1 MNIAEDPQIAAAGHD
16 RRRHDKNAG
25 GIRAEPLRRLF
36 YPRSVALVGASE
48 RSPWSQ
54 LLHANIRRV
63 GFAGRIHAVNKTGA
77 AAHGYPGYRSC
88 REIPEAVDCAYMLVP
103 LEAVLDAF
111 DDVAASGIKSA
122 VILTSGFA
130 EAGAEGA
137 RLQDELTRRARAA
150 GVTFLGPNCLGFA
163 NLAMRAAMTPMPFH
177 PPFLAG
183 KVALVSQSG
192 ATGLEIV
199 DMAHDCNIGLSM
211 CIATGN
217 EAMLDIAACV
227 DFLVDDEHT
236 EVVMVFAETLR
247 DTATFAAAAR
257 RAATRNKAIVML
269 KAGATELTAK
279 VAAAHTGS
287 LVGDDAVFDA
297 ACRQLGVIRVH
308 ALEDLVVTAGLLAH
322 TGPLP
327 AAGVGIVSI
336 SGGACTLI
344 ADRAEAHG
352 MSLPPFS
359 EVTRARLR
367 EAVPRPGEPLNP
379 FDITGVAVRDPAL
392 FERVLTAL
400 GDDPAIGFVGCVY
413 SMPWNEKWDRVPAI
427 ESIGRALARLGKP
440 SAMLNQTFR
449 PLTQKSR
456 DIMAETG
463 VPAVFGGV
471 EAVVAALGRIGRWSA
486 WLKQGPAVPRAPVP
500 LAGTRPD
507 GERAVLDYLG
517 ARGVPVIPARLATTR
532 DQAVDFAATLGSPV
546 ALKIASPDIAHKT
559 DVGGVKLD
567 VHGDAAVAAAFDAI
581 LAAVCA
587 AKPEAVLE
595 GVLVSPMCAGGLEI
609 LVGTVRDP
617 QWGQTLAVG
626 LGGVWVEALADT
638 QLRLLPVTPAE
649 ARAMLTGLRAAKLLQ
664 GFRGTPAADLDRLAE
679 VIAAIGDAALAL
691 GDELVTL
698 EVNPLWVRGDEIAAL
713 DALAVWAKAE

>member
-1 MNIAEDPQIAAAGHD
+1 MNNAESATAAIG
-16 RRRHDKNAG
+16 N
-25 GIRAEPLRRLF
+25 EPLKRLF
-36 YPRSVALVGASE
+36 YPRSIALVGASE

-54 LLHANIRRV
+54 LLHANIQRV
-63 GFAGRIHAVNKTGA
+63 GFAGRVYAVNKTGA
-77 AAHGYPGYRSC
+77 AAHGYPGFPSC
-88 REIPEAVDCAYMLVP
+88 VAIPEAVDAAYLLVP
-103 LEAVLDAF
+103 LEAALDAL
-111 DDVAASGIKSA
+111 DDVIASGIKSA

-130 EAGAEGA
+130 EAGPEGA
-137 RLQDELTRRARAA
+137 RLQDQLTRRARAA

-163 NLAMRAAMTPMPFH
+163 NLSIGAAMTPMPFH
-177 PPFLAG
+177 PPFLPG

-192 ATGLEIV
+192 ATAIEIV
-199 DMAHDCNIGLSM
+199 EMAHDSNIGLSM

-217 EAMLDIAACV
+217 EAMLDTSACV
-227 DFLVDDEHT
+227 DFLVDDEH
-236 EVVMVFAETLR
+236 VRVIMVFAETIR

-257 RAATRNKAIVML
+257 RALAQKKAIVIL

-322 TGPLP
+322 TGPLK

-352 MSLPPFS
+352 VSLPAFS
-359 EVTRARLR
+359 PATQALLR
-367 EAVPRPGEPLNP
+367 EAVPGTGEALNP

-413 SMPWNEKWDRVPAI
+413 SMPWNDKWDKVPAI
-427 ESIGRALARLGKP
+427 VSIGRALGALGKP
-440 SAMLNQTFR
+440 SAMLNQTSR

-463 VPAVFGGV
+463 VPAVFGGI
-471 EAVVAALGRIGRWSA
+471 EAVVAALGRISLWSA
-486 WLKQGPAVPRAPVP
+486 WAAQGTAVRAAPAQASD
-500 LAGTRPD
+500 ARPD
-507 GERAVLDYLG
+507 GERAVLDYLA
-517 ARGVPVIPARLATTR
+517 ARGVPVIPARLASTR
-532 DQAVDFAATLGSPV
+532 DEALAHAAAFDAPV

-559 DVGGVKLD
+559 DVGGVQLNLR
-567 VHGDAAVAAAFDAI
+567 GDAAVGAAFDAI
-581 LAAVCA
+581 LESVRAALPA
-587 AKPEAVLE
+587 ARLD
-595 GVLVSPMCAGGLEI
+595 GVLVSPMRGGGLEI

-638 QLRLLPVTPAE
+638 QLRLLPVTAAE
-649 ARAMLTGLRAAKLLQ
+649 ARGMLTGLRAAKLLQ

-691 GDELVTL
+691 GDSLVTL
-698 EVNPLWVRGDEIAAL
+698 EVNPLWVRGGDIEAL
-713 DALAVWAKAE
+713 DGLVIYSGSIS

>member
-1 MNIAEDPQIAAAGHD
+1 MN
-16 RRRHDKNAG
+16 NAG
-25 GIRAEPLRRLF
+25 SAQPGVVHRDGDGRDASVGSISTEPLRRLF
-36 YPRSVALVGASE
+36 YPQSVALVGASE
-48 RSPWSQ
+48 RSPWSR
-54 LLHANIRRV
+54 LLHANIERV
-63 GFAGRIHAVNKTGA
+63 GFAGRVYAVNKSGA
-77 AAHGYPGYRSC
+77 AAHGYPGYCSC
-88 REIPEAVDCAYMLVP
+88 GELPEPVDCAYLFVP

-111 DDVAASGIKSA
+111 DDLAAAGIKSA

-130 EAGAEGA
+130 EAGADGA
-137 RLQDELTRRARAA
+137 KLQDELTRRARAA
-150 GVTFLGPNCLGFA
+150 GVVFLGPNCLGFA
-163 NLAMRAAMTPMPFH
+163 NLAARAAMTPTPFH

-192 ATGLEIV
+192 ATGIEIAE
-199 DMAHDCNIGLSM
+199 MAHDSNIGLSM

-217 EAMLDIAACV
+217 EAMLDTAACV
-227 DFLVDDEHT
+227 DFLIDDEHT
-236 EVVMVFAETLR
+236 QVIMVFAEAIR

-257 RAATRNKAIVML
+257 RALAKKKAIVML

-297 ACRQLGVIRVH
+297 ACRQLGVIRVP

-322 TGPLP
+322 TGPLAVP
-327 AAGVGIVSI
+327 GVGIVSI

-352 MSLPPFS
+352 MSLPVFS
-359 EVTRARLR
+359 PATRALLR
-367 EAVPRPGEPLNP
+367 EAVPGPGEPLNP
-379 FDITGVAVRDPAL
+379 FDITGLAVRDPAL
-392 FERVLTAL
+392 FERVLTAI

-413 SMPWNEKWDRVPAI
+413 SMPWNEKWEKVPAI
-427 ESIGRALARLGKP
+427 EAIGRALAKLGKP
-440 SAMLNQTFR
+440 SAMLNQTHR

-463 VPAVFGGV
+463 VPAVFGGI
-471 EAVVAALGRIGRWSA
+471 ETVVAALGRISA
-486 WLKQGPAVPRAPVP
+486 WSGRVEQGPGLSPGPVN
-500 LAGTRPD
+500 LAGQRPE
-507 GERAVLDYLG
+507 GERAVLDYL
-517 ARGVPVIPARLATTR
+517 ASRGVPVIPAKLARTR
-532 DQAVDFAATLGSPV
+532 AEAVDFASMLGSPV

-559 DVGGVKLD
+559 DVGGVQLNLQ
-567 VHGDAAVAAAFDAI
+567 GDAAVGAAFDAI

-587 AKPEAVLE
+587 AQPEARLD
-595 GVLVSPMCAGGLEI
+595 GVLVSPMRSGGIEI

-638 QLRLLPVTPAE
+638 QLRLLPVTAGE
-649 ARAMLTGLRAAKLLQ
+649 AREMLGGLRAAKLLQ

-691 GDELVTL
+691 GDQLTTL
-698 EVNPLWVRGDEIAAL
+698 EVNPLWVRGAEIEAL
-713 DALAVWAKAE
+713 DGLAIYTER

>member
-1 MNIAEDPQIAAAGHD
+1 MKLADDAPIATAGHAGQ
-16 RRRHDKNAG
+16 RRGTNAG
-25 GIRAEPLRRLF
+25 GSGAEPLRRLF
-36 YPRSVALVGASE
+36 YPDSVALVGASE

-54 LLHANIRRV
+54 LLHANLQRV
-63 GFAGRIHAVNKTGA
+63 GFAGRVHAVNKTGA
-77 AAHGYPGYRSC
+77 PAHGYPGYRSC
-88 REIPEAVDCAYMLVP
+88 TEIPEAVDCAYLMVP

-111 DDVAASGIKSA
+111 DDIVASGIKSA

-137 RLQDELTRRARAA
+137 RLQDELTRRARDA
-150 GVTFLGPNCLGFA
+150 GVAFLGPNCLGFA
-163 NLAMRAAMTPMPFH
+163 NLAIRAALTPMPFH
-177 PPFLAG
+177 PPFLPG

-217 EAMLDIAACV
+217 EAMLDVAACV
-227 DFLVDDEHT
+227 DFLVDDAHT
-236 EVVMVFAETLR
+236 QVVMVFAETIR
-247 DTATFAAAAR
+247 DTATLAAAAR
-257 RAATRNKAIVML
+257 RAATKNKAIIML

-308 ALEDLVVTAGLLAH
+308 SLEDLVVTAGLLAH
-322 TGPLP
+322 TGPLSAP
-327 AAGVGIVSI
+327 GVGIVSI

-344 ADRAEAHG
+344 ADRADAHG
-352 MSLPPFS
+352 MSLPAFS
-359 EVTRARLR
+359 EATRARLR
-367 EAVPRPGEPLNP
+367 EAVPGPGEPLNP
-379 FDITGVAVRDPAL
+379 FDITGVAVRDPEL
-392 FERVLTAL
+392 FERVLTAM

-413 SMPWNEKWDRVPAI
+413 SMPWNEKWEKVPAI
-427 ESIGRALARLGKP
+427 EAIGRALARLDKP
-440 SAMLNQTFR
+440 SAMLNQTLR

-456 DIMAETG
+456 DIMAQTG

-471 EAVVAALGRIGRWSA
+471 EAVVGALGRISRWSA
-486 WLKQGPAVPRAPVP
+486 WVEQGPAAPRASVQ
-500 LAGTRPD
+500 LSGVRPD
-507 GERAVLDYLG
+507 DERGVLDYLA
-517 ARGVPVIPARLATTR
+517 ARGVPVIPARLARTR
-532 DQAVDFAATLGSPV
+532 DEAVDFAATLGSEV
-546 ALKIASPDIAHKT
+546 ALKIASRDIAHKT

-567 VHGDAAVAAAFDAI
+567 VRGDAAVAAAFDAI
-581 LAAVCA
+581 LAGVAA
-587 AKPEAVLE
+587 AKPEAKLE
-595 GVLVSPMCAGGLEI
+595 GVLVSPMRSGGLEI

-617 QWGQTLAVG
+617 QWGLTLAVG

-649 ARAMLTGLRAAKLLQ
+649 AREMLTALRAAKLLQ
-664 GFRGTPAADLDRLAE
+664 GFRGTPAVDLDRLAE

-691 GDELVTL
+691 GDRLVTL
-698 EVNPLWVRGDEIAAL
+698 EVNPLWVRGADIEAL
-713 DALAVWAKAE
+713 DGLVVYADE